1 MRVRGLRGRAPAA
14 RRQSAR
20 AVLLGAAV
28 AAVLT
33 LVGAGLARLEID
45 TGTDSFAPAD
55 SPAAQALHEV
65 SSSFGGDPVVVLLE
79 SEQPGALLSGPAL
92 PQLLRLEGQLAG
104 LPDVAAVYGP
114 ATVLNQIAGQAQTLL
129 LELTGHRDGLRAR
142 AEDAARNAG
151 ASPAEVRE
159 AGARA
164 TAEFDARYGPLL
176 AQGLPGGLPTLR
188 NDRFVRSVVY
198 TPAGEPRPQWRFV
211 VPDVDAVALLVRP
224 RQDLDQAAAEALVE
238 RVRAAVDEA
247 GLATRR
253 TTVSGM
259 PAIVAALGG
268 VVRSEVPLLGGIAL
282 LGVGAWFLA
291 VRWTGLRRRL
301 VPLATTVAAT
311 GLTLALFGWLDRP
324 LSLGTVAFLPVL
336 LGVGSDFMTYLH
348 RRVDRRVVVSV
359 AVATA
364 VSFGALAVVPVPV
377 VRELGITLAVGIV
390 LALAMALVATRWLPP
405 GPDVAAPPDTRRA
418 AGPPGVRPARL
429 RTRVAAGV
437 AAAILATAGW
447 ALLPRLPLEA
457 DVQGFAD
464 GLPALSDAEHVQ
476 QVMGFSGEI
485 AVAASGA
492 DVLTQASLD
501 WMQRAQAAIVA
512 QHGDELR
519 PVLSP
524 PTLMGFLG
532 ESPTPDQ
539 LEAAVRLLPRYLT
552 SSVIRGDQRLAVLSF
567 GVRLDDAAELRALRD
582 SVLRIL
588 PPPPDG
594 VDVALTGL
602 PMVAVAGF
610 EQVSGDRYLVNLL
623 GIAAAGTVLAFGLRR
638 RGDALRAVAAAG
650 LATGA
655 GLLGL
660 WLAGIALTPVTVA
673 LGSLT
678 AAVGCEFTVVLAEAA
693 RRGDRGM
700 RRAVLVAVAASATG
714 YAVLAFSELS
724 VVQGFGA
731 LLAASVGL
739 AVLAA
744 ALVVWL
750 TPGPAPGR
758 AETAPPMSVKTDD
771 LAGAI

>member
-14 RRQSAR
+14 RRPSAR

-33 LVGAGLARLEID
+33 LVGAGLTRLEID

-65 SSSFGGDPVVVLLE
+65 ASSFGGDPVVVLLE
-79 SEQPGALLSGPAL
+79 SEQPGALLAGPAL
-92 PQLLRLEGQLAG
+92 PRLLRLEGQLAG

-142 AEDAARNAG
+142 AEGAAVDAG
-151 ASPAEVRE
+151 ASPAEVRA

-224 RQDLDQAAAEALVE
+224 RQDLDQAGAEALVE

-247 GLATRR
+247 GLDTRR
-253 TTVSGM
+253 TTVSGV

-291 VRWTGLRRRL
+291 VRWTGRRRRL
-301 VPLATTVAAT
+301 VPLVTTVAAT
-311 GLTLALFGWLDRP
+311 GLTLALFGWLDHP

-359 AVATA
+359 AMATA
-364 VSFGALAVVPVPV
+364 VAFGALAVVPVPV

-390 LALAMALVATRWLPP
+390 LALAVALVATRWLPAA
-405 GPDVAAPPDTRRA
+405 PDVPVHDDGRRPAPAVRR
-418 AGPPGVRPARL
+418 ARL
-429 RTRVAAGV
+429 RTRAAAGV
-437 AAAILATAGW
+437 AAAVLATAGW

-464 GLPALSDAEHVQ
+464 GLPALADAEHVQ
-476 QVMGFSGEI
+476 RVMGSTGEVTV
-485 AVAASGA
+485 AVSGA
-492 DVLTQASLD
+492 DVLTQESLD

-512 QHGDELR
+512 QHGDALR

-524 PTLMGFLG
+524 PTLMSFLG

-567 GVRLDDAAELRALRD
+567 GVRLDDATELRALRD

-594 VDVALTGL
+594 VDVTLTGL

-610 EQVSGDRYLVNLL
+610 EQISGDRYLVNLL
-623 GIAAAGTVLAFGLRR
+623 GIAAAGTVLALGLRR
-638 RGDALRAVAAAG
+638 RADALRAVAAAV

-655 GLLGL
+655 GLFGL

-700 RRAVLVAVAASATG
+700 RRAVVVAAAASATG
-714 YAVLAFSELS
+714 YAVLALSALS

-739 AVLAA
+739 ALLAA

-750 TPGPAPGR
+750 SPGPVPGR
-758 AETAPPMSVKTDD
+758 AETPRPMSVKTDD